1 MYIDLSDL
9 NSGFC
14 DRLRQIT
21 FCIAYEKLKKNKV
34 KKIEIFERKNKECP
48 FYFTDLLSIHK
59 YKVINIKKKNK
70 KIKSLKMSPYNS
82 NISIETCKIFNQSI
96 NINNE
101 KLLKEWK
108 KTYKLLKPKKKF
120 IPKINKFLKHKNLI
134 CIHSRITDKLTSYFD
149 SFFEIPNKDI
159 IYKRQIFEFCNN
171 LNKLIKKNTKNIY
184 IASDEGFYRNRI
196 INSLDKK
203 FKIINKSQNFK
214 KAKLR
219 QTSGED
225 FVVDLFV
232 MSNSKS
238 IISTTGGNVPLT
250 ALLISAKRKKFIKWT
265 TVKLNYRISFFIR
278 CLIFYLRNFKF

>member
-21 FCIAYEKLKKNKV
+21 FCIAYEKLKRKKV

-70 KIKSLKMSPYNS
+70 KIKSLKMNPYNS
-82 NISIETCKIFNQSI
+82 KISIETCKIFNQSI
-96 NINNE
+96 KINNE

-108 KTYKLLKPKKKF
+108 KTYNLLKPKKKF
-120 IPKINKFLKHKNLI
+120 IPKINKFLKYKNLT
-134 CIHSRITDKLTSYFD
+134 CIHSRITDKLKSYLNFLL
-149 SFFEIPNKDI
+149 EIPNKDV
-159 IYKRQIFEFCNN
+159 IYKKQINEFCNN
-171 LNKLIKKNTKNIY
+171 INKMIDKKTSNIY
-184 IASDEGFYRNRI
+184 IASDEGVYRKKI
-196 INSLDKK
+196 LKSLDKR
-203 FKIINKSQNFK
+203 FKIINKKQYFK
-214 KAKLR
+214 KGKLR

-225 FVVDLFV
+225 FITDLFV
-232 MSNSKS
+232 MSSSNV

-250 ALLISAKRKKFIKWT
+250 ALLISKKRQKYIKWT
-265 TVKLNYRISFFIR
+265 SAKLNYKISHLIRRVIFF
-278 CLIFYLRNFKF
+278 LRNI